1 MRRITVF
8 MVLIG
13 VLCSGCATRTRRETT
28 KTEEA
33 SYAIY
38 EITITAIE
46 LSNDSV
52 GNEWHQTYVCEG
64 ESVYSGKRWRSSP
77 NIAKR
82 MQLSIVITET
92 DKIPDVGEGTVT
104 VELRDGYEVST
115 LVVVEENGGRYKG
128 HKATW
133 EIACRIKE
141 VAVSP
146 RTAKDIFCFSGQN
159 APYNCP
165 KPRKADAYR
174 WDLTHYCAKNFTF

>member
-1 MRRITVF
+1 M
-8 MVLIG
+8 
-13 VLCSGCATRTRRETT
+13 
-28 KTEEA
+28 
-33 SYAIY
+33 
-38 EITITAIE
+38 
-46 LSNDSV
+46 
-52 GNEWHQTYVCEG
+52 YVCEG

-159 APYNCP
+159 SPYHCP
-165 KPRKADAYR
+165 KPRKAPALLHFGLQYKDFCFPTKPRSALKR
-174 WDLTHYCAKNFTF
+174 EFLCTRKGKSHR